1 MTRTLLVAKRTS
13 TPFNPDSISGLVLD
27 INPAL
32 DPLGAVTS
40 ILDRKNGYVFN
51 GTATRD
57 ATINGTP
64 TYSGNGTT
72 NVLTSSA
79 VISQLAGSSACTIIG
94 VYRQLSIIAGSRVIA
109 AMGAGGAVSGEAL
122 IYLQTSGSQIADYAL
137 GNVGATN
144 EYYNDNIAVGTV
156 WTMQLNFALAS
167 REFTPM
173 RQNGTLVASTNVSNA
188 NNSGVLASK
197 VMSLLGLPG
206 PANCLHGSIGRQ
218 LWYNRALTVG
228 EMQQAER
235 ALGLAAGV
243 PVA

>member
-13 TPFNPDSISGLVLD
+13 TPFDPDSISGLVLD

-64 TYSGNGTT
+64 TYSGNGAT

-94 VYRQLSIIAGSRVIA
+94 VYRQLSVIVGSRVIA
-109 AMGAGGAVSGEAL
+109 AMGTGGTLPGEAL
-122 IYLQTSGSQIADYAL
+122 IYLQTAGSQIADYAF
-137 GNVGATN
+137 GNIGPTA
-144 EYYNDNIAVGTV
+144 EFYNDFIAVGTV

-173 RQNGTLVASTNVSNA
+173 RRNGTPVASSNA
-188 NNSGVLASK
+188 FNTDNSGVLASK
-197 VMSLLGLPG
+197 VMSLLGLRGQQTACMAASGVSFGTTAHSPLVK
-206 PANCLHGSIGRQ
+206 C
-218 LWYNRALTVG
+218 NRLSAHSD
-228 EMQQAER
+228 
-235 ALGLAAGV
+235 
-243 PVA
+243 

>member
-1 MTRTLLVAKRTS
+1 
-13 TPFNPDSISGLVLD
+13 
-27 INPAL
+27 
-32 DPLGAVTS
+32 
-40 ILDRKNGYVFN
+40 
-51 GTATRD
+51 
-57 ATINGTP
+57 
-64 TYSGNGTT
+64 
-72 NVLTSSA
+72 

-94 VYRQLSIIAGSRVIA
+94 VYRQLSVIVGSRVIA
-109 AMGAGGAVSGEAL
+109 AMGTGGTLPGEAL
-122 IYLQTSGSQIADYAL
+122 IYLQTAGSQIADYAF
-137 GNVGATN
+137 GNIGPTA
-144 EYYNDNIAVGTV
+144 EFYNDFIAVGTV

-173 RQNGTLVASTNVSNA
+173 RRNGTPVASSNA
-188 NNSGVLASK
+188 FNTDNSGVLASK